1 MKNDSPFTLITGAS
15 QGIGRALSAA
25 CAEKNRNLLL
35 VALPGSGLPELA
47 GELMSSF
54 PLRVEYL
61 ESDLTERDC
70 HEKVFEFARKN
81 EIRVDTLI
89 NNAGVGW
96 NGKFENLTALE
107 IDQMILLNLRATTLL
122 THIFIPELLKFP
134 VSRILNMC
142 SMASFLP
149 IPGKSI
155 YAATKA
161 YVMYFSKAL
170 HSELKGRGVTVTSVY
185 PFGVLTNHTV
195 QERIRKSGFLAKKT
209 VMTPGEVAEISL
221 QAMEKG
227 RKIVIPGSIGKAIF
241 YAGYITPQGIVL
253 SLMEREIRRA
263 LK

>member
-15 QGIGRALSAA
+15 QGIGRALAVT

-47 GELMSSF
+47 VELTSSF
-54 PLRVEYL
+54 PVRVEFL

-70 HEKVFEFARKN
+70 HEKVYEFARCR
-81 EIRVDTLI
+81 EIRVDTMI
-89 NNAGVGW
+89 NNAGIGW

-161 YVMYFSKAL
+161 YIMFFSKAL
-170 HSELKGRGVTVTSVY
+170 HSELKDKGVKVTSVF
-185 PFGVLTNHTV
+185 PFGVMTNLTV
-195 QERIRKSGFLAKKT
+195 RERIRKSGFLARRA
-209 VMTPGEVAEISL
+209 VMTPEKVAEISL

-227 RKIVIPGSIGKAIF
+227 RKMVIPGNVGKAIF

-253 SLMEREIRRA
+253 SLMEREIRRS